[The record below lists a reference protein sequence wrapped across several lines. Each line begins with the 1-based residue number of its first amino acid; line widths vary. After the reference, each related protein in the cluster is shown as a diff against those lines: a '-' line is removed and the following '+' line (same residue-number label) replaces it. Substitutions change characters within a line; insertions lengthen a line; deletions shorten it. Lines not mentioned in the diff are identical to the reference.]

1 MGAGFL
7 LAMAAAAALEP
18 LSLEEALSR
27 ALVGNPAL
35 TAATAAEDE
44 GAARRDQ
51 ARGQLLPRIDYTESF
66 ARSNDPVYVFG
77 TLLRQ
82 GRFSEENFAVD
93 ALNHPDPLNLFQSQF
108 RLRQVLFD
116 RGVWLRLDEA
126 GLAADSASEERR
138 RAEMAV
144 LFDTVRS
151 YYGALVSARNLEV
164 AEQAVESAEED
175 LARTKALFEGGQVT
189 EADLLA
195 LQVQLASLRENRI
208 GARNNLELI
217 QGDLNRVMGAPLDA
231 QYRLT
236 STLER
241 SGSQGSPSDVATLE
255 TSAVS
260 KRPEARRVAI
270 GEEVAD
276 REKKIARAAFL
287 PSLVLDAGWE
297 SDRVSFTGAG
307 GTNWILGI
315 GLRINLFDGLASVAK
330 VKEAEAALRRA
341 RAERR
346 NVEQGLLLEVRQ
358 AALALDAA
366 RERVVVTRE
375 SVAQAR
381 ESHRII
387 RARYEGGLATMT
399 DLLRSQNALLTAEA
413 RDLGAIYEARLAEVK
428 LALVSGTL
436 HRDAEVLKP

>member
-1 MGAGFL
+1 MGACL
-7 LAMAAAAALEP
+7 LLLFSTALEP

-27 ALVGNPAL
+27 ALEGNPAL
-35 TAATAAEDE
+35 AAATAAEEE
-44 GAARRDQ
+44 GAARSEK
-51 ARGQLLPRIDYTESF
+51 ARGQLLPRVDYTESF
-66 ARSNDPVYVFG
+66 ARSDDPVYVFG

-82 GRFSEENFAVD
+82 GRFREENFALD

-108 RLRQVLFD
+108 HLRQVLFD
-116 RGVWLRLDEA
+116 RAAWLRLDEA
-126 GLAADSASEERR
+126 NLAAESATEERR
-138 RAEMAV
+138 RAEMTV

-164 AEQAVESAEED
+164 AEQAVASAEED
-175 LARTKALFEGGQVT
+175 LARTKALFEEGQVT

-195 LQVQLASLRENRI
+195 LQVQLASLGENRI
-208 GARNNLELI
+208 GARNNLDLI
-217 QGDLNRVMGAPLDA
+217 QGELNRVMGAPLDA

-241 SGSQGSPSDVATLE
+241 RGSGASPSDLATLE

-260 KRPEARRVAI
+260 NRPEGRQVAI
-270 GEEVAD
+270 GEEIAD
-276 REKKIARAAFL
+276 REKKTARAAFL
-287 PSLVLDAGWE
+287 PSLFLDAGWE
-297 SDRVSFTGAG
+297 SDRGTFTGAG
-307 GTNWILGI
+307 DTNWMLGI
-315 GLRINLFDGLASVAK
+315 GLRINLFDGLASVAR

-341 RAERR
+341 KAERQ

-366 RERVVVTRE
+366 RERVDVTRE

-413 RDLGAIYEARLAEVK
+413 RDLGAIYEARLAEVR